1 MSHKIT
7 YIETLIII
15 LLLMLTTFLLFD
27 NKNSNKINNTLKDEL
42 YTIRNELDELKKEKN
57 RVQAE
62 ANKWYENYIELGI
75 QCGANE

>member
-1 MSHKIT
+1 MSHKII
-7 YIETLIII
+7 YIETFIIII
-15 LLLMLTTFLLFD
+15 LSLLVAFLSFD
-27 NKNSNKINNTLKDEL
+27 NKNSNRINDTLKDEL

-57 RVQAE
+57 KAQAD

>member
-1 MSHKIT
+1 MSHKII
-7 YIETLIII
+7 YIETFIII

-27 NKNSNKINNTLKDEL
+27 NKNSNRINNTLKDEL